1 MGAMLGFIA
10 LNFLPKYDL
19 HYEQLFSYQP
29 SLFKFLLLPTIVFAG
44 SYRADARALFLEA
57 GQAISFGIFGTI
69 ISILVIGYG
78 VQWADDV
85 YGPLLYRK
93 LKLTEAFMLASVL
106 SALNPIPLLGAFK
119 SLGVGKR
126 LVTLVYGE
134 SMLNAPVAILRC
146 LATQRATR
154 AVQLARLTVLA
165 LSASAGWRA
174 QTHRALSCL

>member
-69 ISILVIGYG
+69 ISILVIGDNLFHRTNG
-78 VQWADDV
+78 FCFK
-85 YGPLLYRK
+85 RI
-93 LKLTEAFMLASVL
+93 L
-106 SALNPIPLLGAFK
+106 SQPV
-119 SLGVGKR
+119 S
-126 LVTLVYGE
+126 
-134 SMLNAPVAILRC
+134 SMLLQ
-146 LATQRATR
+146 ATACSGRMTSTAHCC
-154 AVQLARLTVLA
+154 TV
-165 LSASAGWRA
+165 SS
-174 QTHRALSCL
+174 S